1 MKVVKRMLAV
11 ALVLVLVFSLTG
23 CTEFEAKMVK
33 TVNKMKKVN
42 NLRADVVFYLDLS
55 VKMLGQSLSDMEFG
69 AEGTLDI
76 DADHGTGFGKFHVT
90 SVEEEQDVL
99 LYYEKA
105 DKVVRTWTS
114 EDDGKTWKFS
124 ETPLD
129 QEGAGSG
136 GLDFGSLSDL
146 DKDQIAQL
154 RTIAATFEEDG
165 VTEIRGSESTV
176 YRGTVSLKDLPQ
188 GVDLTGSLGQMTES
202 TGITLT
208 PEDIA
213 NIGDMPVAIA
223 IDNSTG
229 LISGFALD
237 MTDTLQGFTSI
248 AMDAYMA
255 QMLGEQFEG
264 LDLSKLGVTLH
275 VDDCELE
282 CVMYDYD
289 QVGNIVI
296 PDNVRNNAVLAD
308 AA

>member
-114 EDDGKTWKFS
+114 AASPIWTRTRS
-124 ETPLD
+124 RSCAQSPRPL
-129 QEGAGSG
+129 
-136 GLDFGSLSDL
+136 
-146 DKDQIAQL
+146 K
-154 RTIAATFEEDG
+154 RTA
-165 VTEIRGSESTV
+165 
-176 YRGTVSLKDLPQ
+176 
-188 GVDLTGSLGQMTES
+188 
-202 TGITLT
+202 
-208 PEDIA
+208 
-213 NIGDMPVAIA
+213 
-223 IDNSTG
+223 
-229 LISGFALD
+229 
-237 MTDTLQGFTSI
+237 
-248 AMDAYMA
+248 
-255 QMLGEQFEG
+255 
-264 LDLSKLGVTLH
+264 
-275 VDDCELE
+275 
-282 CVMYDYD
+282 
-289 QVGNIVI
+289 
-296 PDNVRNNAVLAD
+296 
-308 AA
+308 

>member
-1 MKVVKRMLAV
+1 M
-11 ALVLVLVFSLTG
+11 
-23 CTEFEAKMVK
+23 
-33 TVNKMKKVN
+33 
-42 NLRADVVFYLDLS
+42 
-55 VKMLGQSLSDMEFG
+55 
-69 AEGTLDI
+69 
-76 DADHGTGFGKFHVT
+76 
-90 SVEEEQDVL
+90 
-99 LYYEKA
+99 
-105 DKVVRTWTS
+105 
-114 EDDGKTWKFS
+114 
-124 ETPLD
+124 
-129 QEGAGSG
+129 
-136 GLDFGSLSDL
+136 
-146 DKDQIAQL
+146 
-154 RTIAATFEEDG
+154 
-165 VTEIRGSESTV
+165 TEIRGSESTV

-208 PEDIA
+208 PNDIA

-223 IDNSTG
+223 IDNKTG

-308 AA
+308 TA